1 MSYAAYCARAGITL
15 WAFLT
20 SLVPSTKMHEVAI
33 HGTHVIKV
41 TGTYDQAKQLAR
53 EFAQRRGL
61 YLDRGPRSIATIE
74 SMKTIAFEVAEQLAG
89 MEGPAGGGPNGPAPF
104 RAPDWYFQAVSGGM
118 GPMGVLKGYQ
128 ELAAMGLVHK
138 PPAIAGIQVSGCA
151 PMAEAW
157 RSGAANA
164 TPVRSPRTHIATLST
179 GDPGRAYTLLRQRM
193 LEGAGGT
200 FDSVTDEDAFRAMH
214 VVAKTEGLSIE
225 PAAAVAFAGMIKL
238 ARSGRIASDQ
248 IVVVNCSGH
257 TMPIEEELLGEDWAQ
272 DVVLGEAA
280 LPESREEGLLAALA
294 ELDETR
300 VRRVLIVD
308 DDAGTRRLIHRIL
321 QAQGEY
327 TIHEAS
333 SGAEAL
339 AEARRITPHVVILDL
354 MMPEMDGFTVL
365 DHLKAQPETAR
376 VPVIVVTAKDLTPLE
391 KRRLEGQI
399 SRLMTKGDFLDEEL
413 IEEIGRVLG

>member
-1 MSYAAYCARAGITL
+1 
-15 WAFLT
+15 
-20 SLVPSTKMHEVAI
+20 
-33 HGTHVIKV
+33 
-41 TGTYDQAKQLAR
+41 
-53 EFAQRRGL
+53 
-61 YLDRGPRSIATIE
+61 
-74 SMKTIAFEVAEQLAG
+74 
-89 MEGPAGGGPNGPAPF
+89 
-104 RAPDWYFQAVSGGM
+104 
-118 GPMGVLKGYQ
+118 
-128 ELAAMGLVHK
+128 MGLVHK

-164 TPVRSPRTHIATLST
+164 TPVRTPRTHIATLST

-238 ARSGRIASDQ
+238 ARSGRIAPDQ

-339 AEARRITPHVVILDL
+339 AEARRITPHVIILDL